1 MSKGIL
7 NLRFRTRLALVMFLI
22 TASTSAILMVAYVQ
36 HNRRIKAYVAGQT
49 SDLLEIIQLTQ
60 ASIPSKVD
68 RKKALSDYLS
78 ALKGAGLSSIN
89 VISPSGEVVA
99 STNPRQV
106 GKKVKLSKRQ
116 IRRREGPIRIT
127 AQLRDIDIEPGPVQ
141 QHYDIKFPI
150 IQGEKVVGYV
160 QVGGEMDEVG
170 SMLNHVYLLWLAW
183 ILGTMLTGMFAVVY
197 LAFRF
202 TKPIDQ
208 LVEGANQVAQDNLEV
223 SLSEGGSD
231 EMGQLAQTFN
241 QMVGR
246 LRETRKLQKRLNEAE
261 KSSLLGHF
269 AATVAHEVRNSLNF
283 LNLSID
289 QIRAKR
295 WMLDETPALEL
306 QNSMANMKQEITR
319 LNRLV
324 SDFLVVGRPTQPQL
338 APCDIQALV
347 EQARGLVEK
356 QASQQH
362 IRMMVSLPPDLPPLQ
377 ADAAQ
382 LKTCFLNILTNS
394 VQAMPQG
401 GNVQITG
408 KRVSAKDGAEY
419 LQIRVHDT
427 GPGIP
432 QDDQEKV
439 FAPYFSTKATGFGL
453 GLAITRKIVE
463 DHGGRAFIS
472 NENIPGTV
480 LVMELPLS
488 AKVDASPPTVAS
500 SSVA

>member
-1 MSKGIL
+1 LNKRIL
-7 NLRFRTRLALVMFLI
+7 NLRLRTRLALVMFLI

-36 HNRRIKAYVAGQT
+36 HNRRIKSYVAGQT

-60 ASIPSKVD
+60 ANIPSNPN
-68 RKKALSDYLS
+68 RKKALSEYLS
-78 ALKGAGLSSIN
+78 ALKDAGLSSIN

-99 STNPRQV
+99 STNPGQV
-106 GKKVKLSKRQ
+106 GKRVKLS
-116 IRRREGPIRIT
+116 RRRPRRKEGPIQIT
-127 AQLRDIDIEPGPVQ
+127 AQLRDIDAGTGQ

-202 TKPIDQ
+202 TKPIDL
-208 LVEGANQVAQDNLEV
+208 LVEGANQVAQNNLYV
-223 SLSEGGSD
+223 SLPAGSRD
-231 EMGQLAQTFN
+231 EMGRLAQTFN
-241 QMVGR
+241 QMVER

-295 WMLDETPALEL
+295 WLLNETPGREL
-306 QNSMANMKQEITR
+306 SASLAKMKEEITR
-319 LNRLV
+319 LNLLV

-338 APCDIQALV
+338 LPCDIQTIV
-347 EQARGLVEK
+347 EQAVGLVEK

-362 IRMMVSLPPDLPPLQ
+362 IRIMTHLPSDLPALQ

-382 LKTCFLNILTNS
+382 LKTCFLNILTNC

-401 GNVQITG
+401 GSVQITG
-408 KRVSAKDGAEY
+408 KTVPDANGSGHLE
-419 LQIRVHDT
+419 IRFHDA

-439 FAPYFSTKATGFGL
+439 FTPYFSTKATGFGL

-463 DHGGRAFIS
+463 DHDGRVFIS

-480 LVMELPLS
+480 LIVELPLP
-488 AKVDASPPTVAS
+488 DASVADRTSIAS

>member
-1 MSKGIL
+1 LNKGIL
-7 NLRFRTRLALVMFLI
+7 HLRFRTRLALVMFLI

-60 ASIPSKVD
+60 SSVPTKAN
-68 RKKALSDYLS
+68 RRQALSEYLS
-78 ALKGAGLSSIN
+78 ALKGAGLTSIN
-89 VISPSGEVVA
+89 VISPTGEVVA

-106 GKKVKLSKRQ
+106 GRKVKLSKR
-116 IRRREGPIRIT
+116 RPRKTEGPIQIT
-127 AQLRDIDIEPGPVQ
+127 AQLRDIDVEPGAGQ

-170 SMLNHVYLLWLAW
+170 SMLNRVYLLWLAW

-202 TKPIDQ
+202 TKPIDL
-208 LVEGANQVAQDNLEV
+208 LVEGANQVAQDNLDV
-223 SLSEGGSD
+223 SLSEGSSD
-231 EMGQLAQTFN
+231 EMGRLAQTFN

-289 QIRAKR
+289 QIGSKR
-295 WMLDETPALEL
+295 WLLSETPGLEL
-306 QNSMANMKQEITR
+306 SASLANMKEEITR

-338 APCDIQALV
+338 APCDIQTLV
-347 EQARGLVEK
+347 EQAKGLVER

-362 IRMMVSLPPDLPPLQ
+362 IRMMVNLPPDLPPLQ

-382 LKTCFLNILTNS
+382 LKTCFLNILTNC

-401 GNVQITG
+401 GDVQITG
-408 KRVSAKDGAEY
+408 KKMSAAKGGSY

-432 QDDQEKV
+432 QDDQERV

-463 DHGGRAFIS
+463 DHGGRVFIS

-480 LVMELPLS
+480 MIVELPL
-488 AKVDASPPTVAS
+488 ADDLVANPVAVAS

>member
-1 MSKGIL
+1 
-7 NLRFRTRLALVMFLI
+7 MFLI

-36 HNRRIKAYVAGQT
+36 HNRRIRAYVAGQT

-60 ASIPSKVD
+60 ASVPSKVN
-68 RKKALSDYLS
+68 RTKALSEYLS
-78 ALKGAGLSSIN
+78 ALKDAGLSSIN
-89 VISPSGEVVA
+89 VISPTGEVVA

-106 GKKVKLSKRQ
+106 GRKVKL
-116 IRRREGPIRIT
+116 RRRLRHRKTEGPIQIT
-127 AQLRDIDIEPGPVQ
+127 AQLRDIDIDTATGSGASAGVGQ
-141 QHYDIKFPI
+141 QHYDIRFPI

-223 SLSEGGSD
+223 SLPEGGSD
-231 EMGQLAQTFN
+231 EMGRLAQTFN

-261 KSSLLGHF
+261 KSSLLGHS
-269 AATVAHEVRNSLNF
+269 AATIAHEVRNSLNF

-289 QIRAKR
+289 QIGTKR
-295 WMLDETPALEL
+295 WLLGETTTLEL
-306 QNSMANMKQEITR
+306 RTSLANMKDEITR

-338 APCDIQALV
+338 APCDIHTLV

-362 IRMMVSLPPDLPPLQ
+362 IRMTVSLPSDLPPLQ

-382 LKTCFLNILTNS
+382 LKTCFLNILTNC

-401 GNVQITG
+401 GDVQIAG
-408 KRVSAKDGAEY
+408 KKISTAKGGT
-419 LQIRVHDT
+419 LQIRFHDT
-427 GPGIP
+427 GPGIA
-432 QDDQEKV
+432 QDDQERV

-463 DHGGRAFIS
+463 DHGGRVFIS

-480 LVMELPLS
+480 MIVELPLPDHAVARS
-488 AKVDASPPTVAS
+488 AAVAS